1 MNSDD
6 LLCLAFVGMHPERRR
21 QLVETYGGAGRV
33 LRAVKSGRVEVP
45 ERARQAALVEPDTRR
60 TQLAALGLK
69 VVVRG
74 EGEFPEH
81 LADLPDTPDLLFV
94 RGSMALERGV
104 AVVGSRKATSYGLGL
119 ARAYGAALAVAGWSV
134 ISGLARGVDGAAH
147 RGTLDVG
154 GLGMAVLG
162 CGLDVWYPSEHRGIG
177 EGLVRSG
184 GCIVS
189 EYPPGAPPLG
199 WRFPPRNRIISGL
212 SAAVVVVE
220 AAKHGGALITA
231 RLALEQGRDVLAVPG
246 DVDRPTSE
254 GCNLLI
260 RDGAIPVLG
269 PDDLVEAISL
279 ILGPPAV
286 ASGPRPFGDDL
297 VDSLGPFGQT
307 VDALATNLGLPVS
320 DVLAQLARLETSGV
334 VVRSGGLVMRRG
346 VRSDITTK
354 D

>member
-1 MNSDD
+1 
-6 LLCLAFVGMHPERRR
+6 
-21 QLVETYGGAGRV
+21 
-33 LRAVKSGRVEVP
+33 
-45 ERARQAALVEPDTRR
+45 
-60 TQLAALGLK
+60 
-69 VVVRG
+69 
-74 EGEFPEH
+74 
-81 LADLPDTPDLLFV
+81 
-94 RGSMALERGV
+94 
-104 AVVGSRKATSYGLGL
+104 
-119 ARAYGAALAVAGWSV
+119 
-134 ISGLARGVDGAAH
+134 
-147 RGTLDVG
+147 
-154 GLGMAVLG
+154 
-162 CGLDVWYPSEHRGIG
+162 
-177 EGLVRSG
+177 
-184 GCIVS
+184 S

-286 ASGPRPFGDDL
+286 ASDPRPFGDDL